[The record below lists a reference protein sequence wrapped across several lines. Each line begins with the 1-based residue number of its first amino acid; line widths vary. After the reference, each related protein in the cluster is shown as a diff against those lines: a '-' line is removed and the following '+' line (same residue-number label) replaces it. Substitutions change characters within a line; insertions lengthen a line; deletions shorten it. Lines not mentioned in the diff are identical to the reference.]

1 MDRSAVAARAPR
13 SLARRIVRWLL
24 LLLVAAAAGLL
35 LLLSTAPFMPELSW
49 EQEQQLRRSAYFA
62 PSGAVAVLAGG
73 PQDAPR
79 VIFVH
84 GSPGAAADWAEF
96 LLDAPS
102 GREAV
107 AIDRPGFGRSDP
119 YGAVP
124 SLAEQAEALVPLLVQ
139 RGGHWPIVVGHSM
152 GAPVAAW
159 LAAEHPG
166 EVEGL
171 VLLAGAL
178 DPALEEWRWFNRA
191 ATLLSPLLARPLRN
205 SNEEMR
211 ALRGELEALA
221 PELRRIRGPVVV
233 VHGRRDAL
241 VPFAEVDYARRMFP
255 AARLRVIELP
265 EGDHFLPWDATDTVR
280 QAIASLTGS

>member
-1 MDRSAVAARAPR
+1 MDRLDPAARPR
-13 SLARRIVRWLL
+13 RSILRRIVRWLL
-24 LLLVAAAAGLL
+24 LLLVAAAAGVVV
-35 LLLSTAPFMPELSW
+35 LLSSVPFMPELSW
-49 EQEQQLRRSAYFA
+49 EQEQQLRRSAYFS
-62 PSGAVAVLAGG
+62 PTGEVAVLAGG

-84 GSPGAAADWAEF
+84 GSPGAAADWAEY
-96 LLDAPS
+96 LLDPPA

-124 SLAEQAEALVPLLVQ
+124 SLAEQADALAPLLVQ

-159 LAAEHPG
+159 LAAEHPD

-171 VLLAGAL
+171 VLLAGAM
-178 DPALEEWRWFNRA
+178 DPALEEWRWYNRA
-191 ATLLSPLLARPLRN
+191 ATELSPMLARPLRN

-221 PELRRIRGPVVV
+221 PELARIRCPIVV

-265 EGDHFLPWDATDTVR
+265 EGDHFLPWDAVDTVR
-280 QAIASLTGS
+280 TAIGSLTGP

>member
-1 MDRSAVAARAPR
+1 MDRSAVTARAPR

-24 LLLVAAAAGLL
+24 LLLVVAAAGVVV
-35 LLLSTAPFMPELSW
+35 LLSAAPFMPELSW
-49 EQEQQLRRSAYFA
+49 EQEQQLRRSAHFA
-62 PSGAVAVLAGG
+62 PTGAVAVLAGG

-84 GSPGAAADWAEF
+84 GSPGAAADWAEY
-96 LLDAPS
+96 LLDPPA

-107 AIDRPGFGRSDP
+107 AIDRPGFGHSDP
-119 YGAVP
+119 YGAAP
-124 SLAEQAEALVPLLVQ
+124 SLAEQAAALAPLLVQ
-139 RGGHWPIVVGHSM
+139 RGGHWPVVVGHSM

-159 LAAEHPG
+159 LAAEHPD

-178 DPALEEWRWFNRA
+178 DPALEEWRWYNRA

-211 ALRGELEALA
+211 ALRGELEALRA
-221 PELRRIRGPVVV
+221 ELPRIACPVIV
-233 VHGRRDAL
+233 VHGRKDAL

-255 AARLRVIELP
+255 ASRLRVIELP
-265 EGDHFLPWDATDTVR
+265 DGDHFLPWDAVDTVR
-280 QAIASLTGS
+280 TAIASLTGS